1 MDGERETDIT
11 PPNNLCSASPSLSK
25 ISKVGK
31 SILFGLLDHC
41 RVHHSHPHCTG
52 HSHVH
57 PHPHHALIGDHSHPH
72 AHHSPRVCHGVHRGS
87 DCCRSKA
94 HDRKS
99 LGEKV
104 ARCLVSWK
112 WQKKNSV
119 TLTAKLSITWVWLG
133 TLKQSLVT
141 ASYLMPA
148 QLLLSPCWRALRV
161 GWFGL
166 GGCMPA
172 PRKSRLMSTEWS
184 DQVDG
189 RDGLAAALW
198 EAIPCRTGCWGIM
211 SCGCRGPPML
221 WRGW

>member
-1 MDGERETDIT
+1 MCLTFTSDQTDHWFNTTHILLDSCLYSVVLKTMKLWVVVFLTLFKYSLFAAQNNPSPMDGERETDIT
-11 PPNNLCSASPSLSK
+11 PPNNRCSTSPSLSK

-72 AHHSPRVCHGVHRGS
+72 AHSHSHHSPRVCHGVYRGS

-112 WQKKNSV
+112 
-119 TLTAKLSITWVWLG
+119 
-133 TLKQSLVT
+133 
-141 ASYLMPA
+141 
-148 QLLLSPCWRALRV
+148 
-161 GWFGL
+161 
-166 GGCMPA
+166 
-172 PRKSRLMSTEWS
+172 
-184 DQVDG
+184 
-189 RDGLAAALW
+189 
-198 EAIPCRTGCWGIM
+198 
-211 SCGCRGPPML
+211 
-221 WRGW
+221 